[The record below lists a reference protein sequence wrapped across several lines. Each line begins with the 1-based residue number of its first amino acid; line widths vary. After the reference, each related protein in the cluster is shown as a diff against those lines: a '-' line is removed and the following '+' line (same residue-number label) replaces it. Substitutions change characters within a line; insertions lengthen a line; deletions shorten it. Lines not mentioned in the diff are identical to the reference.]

1 MKLEQPELPLLFSE
15 TVVPDIFFAEYLSQM
30 TGNCVKVYLYMIFL
44 SKYGKDIKLNY
55 LSKKLALPLKE
66 INDAIS
72 YLDTNGLII
81 KKEAGYIVANLQ
93 EITLHKLYKPNL
105 TASPEKVADVAK
117 NKARAKV
124 INHINNA
131 YFQGIMG
138 PSWYNDIDLWFTKY
152 NFDEQ
157 VMIALFNYCFN
168 RSALHRKYVQA
179 VAEAWGNNKI
189 QTWSDLELY
198 DQKQEKV
205 MKIKR
210 TIAKKLGKQSLTQY
224 EEAYIEKWVIDYSY
238 ELDVIEIALK
248 RTTFKT
254 NPTFEYLN
262 NIITDWHDRGL
273 KTPNEVLAFLE
284 QRKKQKKDTKQ
295 LQKQVAKASFE
306 QRQYDNLSYLYANS
320 NIQTMNNDI
329 SNDNSTEFTENS
341 KVSNAAASNISNLNL
356 KGDFNV

>member
-30 TGNCVKVYLYMIFL
+30 PGNCVKVYLYMIFL
-44 SKYGKDIKLNY
+44 SKYGKEIKLND
-55 LSKKLALPLKE
+55 LSKKLALPLKD

-72 YLDTNGLII
+72 YLETNELII
-81 KKEAGYIVANLQ
+81 KKTSGYIIANLQ

-105 TASPEKVADVAK
+105 TMSPEKIADISK

-189 QTWSDLELY
+189 QTWNDLEIY
-198 DQKQEKV
+198 DQKQERL
-205 MKIKR
+205 MKIKK

-238 ELDVIEIALK
+238 DLDIIEIALK

-262 NIITDWHDRGL
+262 NIISDWHERNL
-273 KTPNEVLAFLE
+273 KTQNEVLVFIE
-284 QRKKQKKDTKQ
+284 QRNKQKKDTKQ

-320 NIQTMNNDI
+320 NINDFTY
-329 SNDNSTEFTENS
+329 SNDTTNEFTNNSNS
-341 KVSNAAASNISNLNL
+341 KVSNIAASNISNL

>member
-1 MKLEQPELPLLFSE
+1 MKLEQPEMPLLFSE

-30 TGNCVKVYLYMIFL
+30 PANSVKVYLYMIFL
-44 SKYGKDIKLNY
+44 SKYKKDIKLNDM
-55 LSKKLALPLKE
+55 SKKLALPLKD

-81 KKEAGYIVANLQ
+81 KKETGYIVANLQ
-93 EITLHKLYKPNL
+93 EITLHKLYTPNL

-152 NFDEQ
+152 NFDDQ
-157 VMIALFNYCFN
+157 VMIALFDYCYN
-168 RSALHRKYVQA
+168 RSALHKKYVQT
-179 VAEAWGNNKI
+179 VAEAWGSNNI
-189 QTWSDLELY
+189 QTWNDLDLY
-198 DQKQEKV
+198 YQKQEKLV
-205 MKIKR
+205 KIKK
-210 TIAKKLGKQSLTQY
+210 TIAKKLGKVNLTQY
-224 EEAYIEKWVIDYSY
+224 EEAYIEKWVIDFGY
-238 ELDVIEIALK
+238 ELNIIEIALK

-254 NPTFEYLN
+254 NPTFEYIN

-273 KTPNEVLAFLE
+273 KTPNEVLAFIE
-284 QRKKQKKDTKQ
+284 QRNKQKKDTKQ
-295 LQKQVAKASFE
+295 LEKQVAKASFE
-306 QRQYDNLSYLYANS
+306 QRQYDNLAFLYANPNVQPIEFPNNSSNNNANVAATNVS
-320 NIQTMNNDI
+320 NI
-329 SNDNSTEFTENS
+329 
-341 KVSNAAASNISNLNL
+341 